1 MNWYKFRYAEYA
13 MQTRHLTE
21 LEDLVYRRCID
32 LYYNHKMPFPDAD
45 WVAKRIQIS
54 DVQVVDSVLKEFFR
68 KGAEGYSYQ
77 QADDDLSDF
86 EVKSQKARD
95 AVNARWAIRP
105 YNERNTIDKR
115 REEEKRKEEIREESR
130 EEIKKKPPAAVAS
143 RFSEFWKAWPPGQRK
158 YGKEMAMNS
167 WSKQALD
174 PEADKIIAHVKQSS
188 TSEAWISGYTPAP
201 TTYLNQRRWDET
213 VQAPAR
219 VAK

>member
-32 LYYNHKMPFPDAD
+32 LYYGHKQPFPNAE

-68 KGAEGYSYQ
+68 FGEEGYSYQ

-95 AVNARWAIRP
+95 AVNARWAIRS
-105 YNERNTIDKR
+105 YSERNTLEKK
-115 REEEKRKEEIREESR
+115 REEKTREE
-130 EEIKKKPPAAVAS
+130 KKINIPLAAIAS
-143 RFSEFWKAWPPGQRK
+143 RFSEFWSAWPAGQRK
-158 YGKEMAMNS
+158 YGKEAALAS
-167 WSKQALD
+167 WVKQALD
-174 PEADKIIAHVKQSS
+174 GEADVIVAHVLKSRE
-188 TSEAWISGYTPAP
+188 SEGWLSGYIPAP
-201 TTYLNQRRWDET
+201 TTYLNQRRWDNQT
-213 VQAPAR
+213 TSLPVR
-219 VAK
+219 VGK